1 MAATKLYPPGLE
13 GTLPAFYGTTL
24 VVPFSM
30 NKAESTSN
38 VHGVRVKIKTVQSN
52 TYIITKD
59 TKDFFL
65 TPYGEA
71 TFDLTEE
78 VAKKKL
84 NIGQYY
90 KIQIAFLNK
99 NSEISAPKVGYF
111 STVGVIK
118 YTSEPKVSIYW
129 DEDEQSNKIK
139 THKYQYMG
147 QYLQTLDASEK
158 VYSYHFNLYDSELNL
173 LQTSGEQIHN
183 SQNDTDLYESHDLYN
198 IEQDLELNQSYFIE
212 YVVTTINDLQISSGR
227 YKIMQKKSIDPE
239 IKAKLI
245 PVLNYDNGYVSLSL
259 EGEKN
264 SEGIEYTATG
274 SYKIL
279 RASEEDNYMTWN
291 EILRF
296 ALYGQK
302 PSKWVWNDFTV
313 KQGVSYKYAL
323 QQYNDKISSNR
334 LESEPLYVDF
344 EDAFLYDG
352 SCQLKIKYNPKVTS
366 FKHDI
371 LESKTDTIGSKYPF
385 IFRNGNVKYKEFPI
399 SGLISLQSDEEN
411 LFNLGLYQAPDLT
424 QRKCLVAKEG
434 EVITKIDTNKL
445 NLNNPIN
452 LVANNIANEREFK
465 LAVLDWLNNGEPK
478 LFRSPTEGN
487 YIVRILNVSLTPN
500 DTLGRML
507 HTFSAT
513 AYEIAEYNY
522 NNLGVYG
529 FISTEDPTRQ
539 QIRWETIELN
549 KTGIGEAGVN
559 LLNYRAI
566 ALKFEG
572 MVPGD
577 RVYIND
583 GIMRNGKL
591 GLDLVIG
598 ATGSY
603 EIDLAANVE
612 ISAVWLYESYDNIN
626 SGLGVV
632 QHQGTL
638 TYAYYSKEKSRFSSI
653 EGFNIQDVPLRQF
666 IGEHDILT
674 ELGDIK
680 TEIQGLYFLH
690 ASLRE
695 IKKIYSLD
703 NKYYEDRNQLK
714 EVTVFDAYP
723 LYQIIDLKDNSIQYY
738 DYENNSYFSE
748 EEYKSAIE
756 FNGEDLIDLTEISE
770 FTIKNPKNIKKI
782 QSHNGTIVELAYQ
795 QQTITYSVEEDN
807 NKYPEITKLKSQ
819 LETLKNGWTVAIKS
833 PSYSEEEIKQLET
846 KYKEKYKE
854 YIEAVTQALEEEE
867 AAQGDKTNAES
878 AGE

>member
-1 MAATKLYPPGLE
+1 MAVTKLYPPGLE

-59 TKDFFL
+59 TEDFFL

-71 TFDLTEE
+71 TFDLSEE
-78 VAKKKL
+78 IAKKKL

-90 KIQIAFLNK
+90 KIQIAFLHK
-99 NSEISAPKVGYF
+99 DSVVSVPKVGYF

-198 IEQDLELNQSYFIE
+198 IDQDLELNQSYFIE
-212 YVVTTINDLQISSGR
+212 YVVTTINNLQVSSGR
-227 YKIMQKKSIDPE
+227 YRIMQKKSIDPE

-245 PVLNYDNGYVSLSL
+245 PILNYDNGYVSLSL
-259 EGEKN
+259 EGEKD
-264 SEGIEYTATG
+264 SEGVEYTATG

-291 EILRF
+291 EILKF

-334 LESEPLYVDF
+334 LESKSIYVDF

-399 SGLISLQSDEEN
+399 SGLISLLSDEEN

-424 QRKCLVAKEG
+424 QRKCLVTKEG
-434 EVITKIDTNKL
+434 ESITEIDTDKL

-452 LVANNIANEREFK
+452 LVADNIANEREFK

-513 AYEIAEYNY
+513 AYEVAEYNY
-522 NNLGVYG
+522 NNLGTYG
-529 FISTEDPTRQ
+529 FISTEDPTEQ

-549 KTGIGEAGVN
+549 KTGIGQAGVN

-583 GIMRNGKL
+583 GVMRNGKL

-653 EGFNIQDVPLRQF
+653 EGFNIQDIPLRQF

-674 ELGDIK
+674 ELEDIK

-695 IKKIYSLD
+695 VKKIYSLN
-703 NKYYEDRNQLK
+703 NKYYEDRSQS
-714 EVTVFDAYP
+714 EEITTFDSYP
-723 LYQIIDLKDNSIQYY
+723 LYQIIDLKDNSIKYY
-738 DYENNSYFSE
+738 DYANNSYFSE
-748 EEYKSAIE
+748 EEYNSAIK
-756 FNGEDLIDLTEISE
+756 FNGEDLIDLAEISE
-770 FTIKNPKNIKKI
+770 FTIKNPKNIEKI
-782 QSHNGTIVELAYQ
+782 QSHNGTIIELAYQ
-795 QQTITYSVEEDN
+795 QQTITYSVEEDS
-807 NKYPEITKLKSQ
+807 NKHPEITKLKSQ
-819 LETLKNGWTVAIKS
+819 LETLKNGWIVAIKN
-833 PSYSEEEIKQLET
+833 PSYSEKEIKQQET

-854 YIEAVTQALEEEE
+854 YIEAVAQALEEEE
-867 AAQGDKTNAES
+867 AAQGDKTNTES